1 MKKRGFTLIELLVVI
16 AIIAILAA
24 MLLPALSQ
32 AREKARQA
40 SCINSLKQLGL
51 AFAMYTQ
58 DYNEY
63 GPAAFHTGSDSAAS
77 WGDDL
82 LRAGVIPN
90 LTLVQYGCPT
100 TKGRGWLP
108 AYARN
113 VSLGCQ
119 SDGIP
124 NIKRSQIKNTTGTI
138 QLCDAMNYNYGIH
151 GVPYINGTILHAA
164 WFDAFTPPGHSD
176 FVNFL
181 WCDGHVSSVRKA
193 TIISAGD
200 APWNPAGGGYQ
211 GS

>member
-1 MKKRGFTLIELLVVI
+1 MKRIKKGFTLIELLVVI

-51 AFAMYTQ
+51 AFAIYNQ
-58 DYNEY
+58 DYNDY
-63 GPAAFHTGSDSAAS
+63 GPAAFQANGMT

-82 LRAGVIPN
+82 LNAGVIPN
-90 LTLVQYGCPT
+90 LTLVQKGCPT
-100 TKGRGWLP
+100 TTGRKWLP

-113 VSLGCQ
+113 YFLGCAA
-119 SDGIP
+119 DGWP
-124 NIKRSQIKNTTGTI
+124 NVKLSQIKNPTGTI

-164 WFDAFTPPGHSD
+164 WFDAFTPPGHSEL
-176 FVNFL
+176 VNFL